1 MREWVN
7 TSPEVHIDKRHLF
20 DILFQLYW
28 IITLV
33 AVKINIVHGD
43 FHIDQILVERLP
55 QECTRRYIAYNA
67 EKKFIFSYSSNWN
80 VCIVDW
86 ALSAAF
92 IPYTRSRSASSQS
105 RRTQSNP
112 IGSFPFPNTTYIFA
126 IIDDVM
132 RANPKAYGKLGT
144 FVDMPVGLT
153 FFRMGMF
160 DVLEPKKSFSHDLNA
175 LENLTKL
182 KFGLYFDW
190 TRREEALQ
198 VGLPLRRPNGLRG
211 RPRKYA
217 TNAERKKAYRQ
228 RKAGVSPAA
237 PVADSHAD
245 SDDESPSLEE
255 ASYPR
260 IGVITDLFGL
270 IYDTTNIL
278 VHNSMVCNSLGV
290 FASLNVPSGT
300 FLTEYCGPIISSD
313 DIKGLDEWQ
322 KTHLRALSKM
332 HSSID
337 GIRLP
342 QVFMGVGS
350 FVNSSD
356 GTNFQPNAKFSIDDV
371 ANRAYITSIRDI
383 PQGEEILVDYNYDYK
398 ALEPEKE
405 PPASPLKSPGK
416 RQTARSPAK
425 SPVKKRPRGDDEAD
439 YFVLRENR
447 GKKPKK
453 GQY

>member
-7 TSPEVHIDKRHLF
+7 TSPEVHKNKRHLF

-55 QECTRRYIAYNA
+55 VECTRRYIVYNA

-86 ALSAAF
+86 ALSSAF
-92 IPYTRSRSASSQS
+92 IPYTRSRSASSLS

-132 RANPKAYGKLGT
+132 RANKKAYGKLGT
-144 FVDMPVGLT
+144 FIEMPAGLT

-160 DVLEPKKSFSHDLNA
+160 DVLDPKKSFSHDLNA

-190 TRREEALQ
+190 SRPDNALQ
-198 VGLPLRRPNGLRG
+198 LSQPIPRPASRRG

-217 TNAERKKAYRQ
+217 NNAERKKAYRQ
-228 RKAGVSPAA
+228 RKAGVISTA
-237 PVADSHAD
+237 PVADPDAN
-245 SDDESPSLEE
+245 SDEESLSLEE

-260 IGVITDLFGL
+260 IGVLYDLFGL
-270 IYDTTNIL
+270 IYDTTNIFIQ
-278 VHNSMVCNSLGV
+278 NSMICNSLGV
-290 FASLNVPSGT
+290 FASQNVPSGT
-300 FLTEYCGPIISSD
+300 RLTEYCGQILSRD
-313 DIKGLDEWQ
+313 EIKGLDEWQ

-342 QVFMGVGS
+342 QVFLGVGS

-356 GTNFQPNAKFSIDDV
+356 GTNFQPNAKFSVDHE
-371 ANRAYITSIRDI
+371 ANKAYIISIRDI
-383 PQGEEILVDYNYDYK
+383 LQGEEILVDYNYDWK
-398 ALEPEKE
+398 EMEPENELPKA
-405 PPASPLKSPGK
+405 PTKK
-416 RQTARSPAK
+416 RAREANVAARSPRK
-425 SPVKKRPRGDDEAD
+425 RYKKD
-439 YFVLRENR
+439 NS
-447 GKKPKK
+447 
-453 GQY
+453 